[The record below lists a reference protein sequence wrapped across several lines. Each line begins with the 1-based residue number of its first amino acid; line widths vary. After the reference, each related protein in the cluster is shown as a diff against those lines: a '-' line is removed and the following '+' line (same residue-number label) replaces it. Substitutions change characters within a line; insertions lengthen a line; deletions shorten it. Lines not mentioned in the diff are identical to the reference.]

1 MGKSVN
7 EYYSEKMK
15 RLLEMQSSNQTAQLT
30 SPKRAQTVSRPSP
43 ERAGPKKD
51 AKREYYDDFRRR
63 VEHEKAGVAIPPH
76 QADPSRVRPK
86 TPLER
91 TAVDD
96 SRAGREVQKRPAP
109 AQKTAGADGTR
120 TRTDNPQKKKRVA
133 PQQTVQDR
141 LEENRK
147 RLEAMETARRA
158 RVIRKIRD
166 GVISFSLIF
175 AVLIVM
181 CVVVYRLLFVIGD
194 ISARGNEKYS
204 SEEIVLAS
212 GVDKGDHLYSF
223 SSKEMGELL
232 MLRCPEIS
240 SVDVDRTPPGT
251 ITVNVTEEKPAFY
264 ADFYGEYRL
273 LSSSLRLLRSV
284 TEEEARSLGCIK
296 LKLPDILQATAGM
309 KISFA
314 DVRNDSYIYDTCAN
328 VLGSD
333 LSKRTGSVD
342 LSDKF
347 NMTMT
352 VDSRYKIK
360 LGDSESVET
369 KLRIAAAVLED
380 EMFKKDIKATI
391 DVTDLSETGVVVDD
405 GLKLD

>member
-15 RLLEMQSSNQTAQLT
+15 RLLEMQKSTETARLA
-30 SPKRAQTVSRPSP
+30 SPVKAQDRSRPSP
-43 ERAGPKKD
+43 EKPQRQEGN
-51 AKREYYDDFRRR
+51 RGYYDEFRKR
-63 VEHEKAGVAIPPH
+63 VGQEKSSSAPH
-76 QADPSRVRPK
+76 SHTQIHQRPRPK
-86 TPLER
+86 LPTER

-96 SRAGREVQKRPAP
+96 IRAGRPLHKRPEAP
-109 AQKTAGADGTR
+109 QNKQTGKDPRTEQK
-120 TRTDNPQKKKRVA
+120 QKKRVA

-158 RVIRKIRD
+158 RIMRKVRD
-166 GVISFSLIF
+166 GVISFCLIF
-175 AVLIVM
+175 AVLVVM
-181 CVVVYRLLFVIGD
+181 CVVVYRLLFVISD
-194 ISARGNEKYS
+194 IKTEGGEKYS
-204 SEEIVLAS
+204 SEELIAAS
-212 GVDKGDHLYSF
+212 GVHTGDHLYSF

-240 SVDVDRTPPGT
+240 YVDVDRTPPGT
-251 ITVNVTEEKPAFY
+251 ILVNVEEEKPAFY

-273 LSSSLRLLRSV
+273 LSPSLRLLRSV
-284 TEEEARSLGCIK
+284 TEDEAKALGCIK
-296 LKLPDILQATAGM
+296 LKLPDVLQATAGM

-314 DVRNDSYIYDTCAN
+314 DVRNDSYIYDTCAY
-328 VLGSD
+328 LLESE
-333 LSKRTGSVD
+333 LSGRTGSVN

-347 NMTMT
+347 NITLT
-352 VDSRYKIK
+352 VDSKYKIK
-360 LGDSESVET
+360 LGDSESVEM
-369 KLRIAAAVLED
+369 KLRIASAVLED
-380 EMFKKDIKATI
+380 EMFKKDIKATV

>member
-1 MGKSVN
+1 
-7 EYYSEKMK
+7 
-15 RLLEMQSSNQTAQLT
+15 
-30 SPKRAQTVSRPSP
+30 
-43 ERAGPKKD
+43 
-51 AKREYYDDFRRR
+51 
-63 VEHEKAGVAIPPH
+63 
-76 QADPSRVRPK
+76 
-86 TPLER
+86 
-91 TAVDD
+91 
-96 SRAGREVQKRPAP
+96 
-109 AQKTAGADGTR
+109 
-120 TRTDNPQKKKRVA
+120 
-133 PQQTVQDR
+133 
-141 LEENRK
+141 
-147 RLEAMETARRA
+147 
-158 RVIRKIRD
+158 
-166 GVISFSLIF
+166 
-175 AVLIVM
+175 M

-328 VLGSD
+328 ILGSD

>member
-1 MGKSVN
+1 
-7 EYYSEKMK
+7 
-15 RLLEMQSSNQTAQLT
+15 
-30 SPKRAQTVSRPSP
+30 
-43 ERAGPKKD
+43 
-51 AKREYYDDFRRR
+51 
-63 VEHEKAGVAIPPH
+63 
-76 QADPSRVRPK
+76 
-86 TPLER
+86 
-91 TAVDD
+91 
-96 SRAGREVQKRPAP
+96 
-109 AQKTAGADGTR
+109 
-120 TRTDNPQKKKRVA
+120 
-133 PQQTVQDR
+133 
-141 LEENRK
+141 
-147 RLEAMETARRA
+147 
-158 RVIRKIRD
+158 
-166 GVISFSLIF
+166 
-175 AVLIVM
+175 
-181 CVVVYRLLFVIGD
+181 
-194 ISARGNEKYS
+194 
-204 SEEIVLAS
+204 
-212 GVDKGDHLYSF
+212 
-223 SSKEMGELL
+223 

-328 VLGSD
+328 ILGSD

>member
-63 VEHEKAGVAIPPH
+63 VEHEKAGAANPLH
-76 QADPSRVRPK
+76 QADSSRVRPK

-96 SRAGREVQKRPAP
+96 IRAGREVHKRPAP
-109 AQKTAGADGTR
+109 AQKAAGADGAR
-120 TRTDNPQKKKRVA
+120 RDDPQKKKRVA

-158 RVIRKIRD
+158 RVMRKIRD

-251 ITVNVTEEKPAFY
+251 ITVNVTEEKPAF
-264 ADFYGEYRL
+264 
-273 LSSSLRLLRSV
+273 
-284 TEEEARSLGCIK
+284 
-296 LKLPDILQATAGM
+296 
-309 KISFA
+309 
-314 DVRNDSYIYDTCAN
+314 
-328 VLGSD
+328 
-333 LSKRTGSVD
+333 
-342 LSDKF
+342 
-347 NMTMT
+347 
-352 VDSRYKIK
+352 
-360 LGDSESVET
+360 
-369 KLRIAAAVLED
+369 
-380 EMFKKDIKATI
+380 
-391 DVTDLSETGVVVDD
+391 
-405 GLKLD
+405 